1 MDIPLGSLRT
11 LLRKQNEEDMKR
23 KDDSDSEDEEGMK
36 DGSDSEDDEEEADK
50 KKGIKAMDTV
60 NFKEKTAAFSVPMPA
75 SDLDLSKLS
84 YE

>member
-1 MDIPLGSLRT
+1 M
-11 LLRKQNEEDMKR
+11 LRKQNEEDMKH

-36 DGSDSEDDEEEADK
+36 DGSDSEDDEEADK
-50 KKGIKAMDTV
+50 KKGIKAMDTM
-60 NFKEKTAAFSVPMPA
+60 NSKEKNAAFSVPMQA